1 MSGSLPISEESMFK
15 LFAKLM
21 LFLLV
26 LAAAGPFLLKGP
38 DGRPLLSLDDLKL
51 PTFELPLPKT
61 DSTDGG
67 TLSGGGQHW
76 IQWSGKDTA
85 PFNPDV
91 LTREQLA
98 LLDIKEQANLFYRWK
113 DANGVWQFSAI
124 PNRNTTNFVVRTDP
138 GANVLQSLSQE
149 DIDRVFGRVAANE
162 NSITKDNPMANGK
175 GVDTGMLP
183 IPTTVPVT
191 EIPKLLEQAKDV
203 QRIAEERVKQMEGMG
218 R

>member
-1 MSGSLPISEESMFK
+1 MFK
-15 LFAKLM
+15 LFIKFM

-26 LAAAGPFLLKGP
+26 LAIAGPFLLKGP

-51 PTFELPLPKT
+51 PSFSLPQVT
-61 DSTDGG
+61 QATSSDGNG
-67 TLSGGGQHW
+67 KPDAGQQW
-76 IQWSGKDTA
+76 IQWSDKTTT

-91 LTREQLA
+91 LTQQQLA
-98 LLDIKEQANLFYRWK
+98 QLDIKEQANLYYRWK
-113 DANGVWQFSAI
+113 DGNGVWQFSAL

-138 GANVLQSLSQE
+138 AANVLQSLSQE
-149 DIDRVFGRVAANE
+149 QIDKVFGRVAATD

-175 GVDTGMLP
+175 GLENTLP

-203 QRIAEERVKQMEGMG
+203 QRIAEERVKQMDKMAQ
-218 R
+218 